1 MLYGRGRMIRALGG
15 ALYLR
20 SAKVLVAALF
30 VLATA
35 GCVKHSVIPDE
46 PDTITI
52 RISNNN
58 SLDMTVY
65 AVNQSMRVR
74 LGTVTTAST
83 QRFEVSLHQVSPTG
97 ELQLLADP
105 VGSRRTTRSEL
116 IHVFAGQ
123 VVEWTLQADLRQS
136 SLVIRS

>member
-1 MLYGRGRMIRALGG
+1 MTTVFRRSIRGVVSVFL
-15 ALYLR
+15 
-20 SAKVLVAALF
+20 VLTSF
-30 VLATA
+30 

-52 RISNNN
+52 RVSNNN

-74 LGTVTTAST
+74 LGLVNTAST
-83 QRFEVSLHQVSPTG
+83 QRFTVSLHQISPTG
-97 ELQLLADP
+97 DLQLLADP
-105 VGSRRTTRSEL
+105 VGSRRTLTSEA
-116 IHVFAGQ
+116 IHVFPGQ
-123 VVEWTLQADLRQS
+123 AVEWVLQADLRQS

>member
-1 MLYGRGRMIRALGG
+1 MTPVFRRSIRA
-15 ALYLR
+15 ALT
-20 SAKVLVAALF
+20 VLVM
-30 VLATA
+30 TSS

-52 RISNNN
+52 RVSNNN

-65 AVNQSMRVR
+65 AVNQTMRVR
-74 LGTVTTAST
+74 LGLVNTAST
-83 QRFEVSLHQVSPTG
+83 QRFTVSLHQISPTG

-105 VGSRRTTRSEL
+105 VGSRRTLTSEA

-123 VVEWTLQADLRQS
+123 AVEWTLQADLRQS

>member
-1 MLYGRGRMIRALGG
+1 MKTHAAGRRT
-15 ALYLR
+15 
-20 SAKVLVAALF
+20 SW
-30 VLATA
+30 
-35 GCVKHSVIPDE
+35 CVKTAVFALPLVVLGSLSCVKPSIMPDDV
-46 PDTITI
+46 PDTIEVSV
-52 RISNNN
+52 SNNN

-83 QRFEVSLHQVSPTG
+83 QHFTLNLHQISATG
-97 ELQLLADP
+97 EFQLLADP
-105 VGSRRTTRSEL
+105 FGSRRTLTSEA

-123 VVEWTLQADLRQS
+123 SVEWVLQADLRQS

>member
-1 MLYGRGRMIRALGG
+1 MTPAFRRNIRAAVSVFL
-15 ALYLR
+15 
-20 SAKVLVAALF
+20 
-30 VLATA
+30 VLASF

-52 RISNNN
+52 RVSNNN

-65 AVNQSMRVR
+65 AVNQTMRVR
-74 LGTVTTAST
+74 LGIVNTAST
-83 QRFEVSLHQVSPTG
+83 QRFTVSLHQISPTG

-105 VGSRRTTRSEL
+105 VGSRRTLTSEA

-123 VVEWTLQADLRQS
+123 AVEWTLQADLRQS

>member
-1 MLYGRGRMIRALGG
+1 MTQSSRRAAAHRRLVRWCVRASVI
-15 ALYLR
+15 ALL
-20 SAKVLVAALF
+20 AALP
-30 VLATA
+30 

-52 RISNNN
+52 RVSNNN
-58 SLDMTVY
+58 PLDMTVY
-65 AVNQSMRVR
+65 AVNQSMRIR

-105 VGSRRTTRSEL
+105 IGSRRTMRSES
-116 IHVFAGQ
+116 IHVSPGQ
-123 VVEWTLQADLRQS
+123 VVEWILQVDLRQS
-136 SLVIRS
+136 SLTIRS